1 LASPVDVYL
10 RDGKKTAFTTS
21 PVYIAQNI
29 FISSFRLANEA
40 AQRYELS
47 SVCVQIPSVYNN
59 FNSEY

>member
-10 RDGKKTAFTTS
+10 RDRKKLPSQHLLFIK
-21 PVYIAQNI
+21 PKIF

-47 SVCVQIPSVYNN
+47 SVCVQIPSVTV
-59 FNSEY
+59 